1 MTVDVSTI
9 ALGIAAFVLAGF
21 WREIHGFKREIL
33 RWQSK
38 IDTVLFGAE
47 GGNGL
52 NGTAKD
58 HEQRLRVLEHSC
70 QHLHGAHHD

>member
-1 MTVDVSTI
+1 MTSTSTD
-9 ALGIAAFVLAGF
+9 LTGIAVAVAGFLLAGAWKEF
-21 WREIHGFKREIL
+21 HSFKREVQQ
-33 RWQSK
+33 WQSK

-58 HEQRLRVLEHSC
+58 HETRLRMLESH
-70 QHLHGAHHD
+70 HL